1 MSDEMDLSGL
11 QQSLDDMDYIKHLE
25 TMIGTLKSRIKCL
38 EDENRMLQSL
48 VSSITMHGMIDEV
61 GTTNDSKHENIV
73 CNHCGKTIDATT
85 LAIEKYFPNESIYIC
100 KDCYKEE

>member
-11 QQSLDDMDYIKHLE
+11 QQSLDDIDYIKHLE

-48 VSSITMHGMIDEV
+48 VSSITMHGMIDKV
-61 GTTNDSKHENIV
+61 GTPNDCIV
-73 CNHCGKTIDATT
+73 CNQCGKAIDVTT
-85 LAIEKYFPNESIYIC
+85 LAGEKYFPHECIYIC
-100 KDCYKEE
+100 KDCYTEDN